1 MDRNKFIIQPLIVC
15 AALLGFTLS
24 FVTALDAKTR
34 QKQILPGPFQFDVLD
49 VYDGDTFTARI
60 DIWLGQTV
68 TVKIRLTEIDTPEMR
83 GKCAFETQL
92 AQQARQFSKNWLQQE
107 GLVLTNV
114 HYGTY
119 AGRVLATAQTKK
131 GETLS
136 SALLNANLAKP
147 YLGRR
152 AQWCN

>member
-1 MDRNKFIIQPLIVC
+1 MQLLIVC
-15 AALLGFTLS
+15 ATLIIGVAGFASHL
-24 FVTALDAKTR
+24 VAKPR

-83 GKCAFETQL
+83 GKCAYETKL
-92 AQQARQFSKNWLQQE
+92 AQQARQFAKNWLQQDE
-107 GLVLTNV
+107 LVLTNV

-136 SALLNANLAKP
+136 SALLKANLAKP

-152 AQWCN
+152 AQWCD